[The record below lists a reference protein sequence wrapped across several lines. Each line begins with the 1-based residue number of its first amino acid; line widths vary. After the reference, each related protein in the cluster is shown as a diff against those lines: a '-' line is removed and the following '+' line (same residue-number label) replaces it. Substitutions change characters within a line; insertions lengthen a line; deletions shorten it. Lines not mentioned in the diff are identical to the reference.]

1 MSTFLVFGSQPA
13 ISLAEA
19 QAVFPD
25 VGLRNLG
32 SAGISSGELS
42 ASACVERLGG
52 TVKAGR
58 VLLEIPVAGKE
69 TGVQVAE
76 AVAELIRTHPRAR
89 KVVFSLTVFGKHP
102 GIDQKKL
109 PLEVKRLLQEDG
121 GPARWFADPSGQV
134 TPAAVKKA
142 GLIEDGFDVCV
153 FVDGSKLVIGFT
165 EAVQDPD
172 AWTLRDMGRPWR
184 DAENGML
191 PPKLARVLVNLAG
204 ATTDRTL
211 LDPFC
216 GSGTIPMEAALLGY
230 TSITGSDLDPK
241 QVKDTEGNMRWL
253 ADRGL
258 ITYEALG
265 HMRYVV
271 SAAAYVNTRVSTP
284 IDVIVT
290 EGYLGTPLKGRESLE
305 MLKKEAA
312 NIERIWTE
320 ALPTFAKLQ
329 PSGGV
334 LVGIWPILTSS
345 QGKAVVD
352 ATKAAEQAGYTLV
365 SSPDLI
371 YARPDQF
378 VQRRIVVLHKK

>member
-69 TGVQVAE
+69 TDVHVAE
-76 AVAELIRTHPRAR
+76 EVAELIRTDPRAR
-89 KVVFSLTVFGKHP
+89 TVVFSLTVSGKQP